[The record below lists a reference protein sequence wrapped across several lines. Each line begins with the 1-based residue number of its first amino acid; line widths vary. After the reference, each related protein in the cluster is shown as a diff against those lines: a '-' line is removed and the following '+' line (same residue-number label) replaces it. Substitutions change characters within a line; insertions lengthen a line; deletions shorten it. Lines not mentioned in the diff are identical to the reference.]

1 MQHTKQKIVNTTIRL
16 FNESGFA
23 NVSLPHIAKAMG
35 ISLGNLTYHF
45 PKKDQLIMSI
55 FDAFVEDLGRI
66 TKGYQL
72 VDLAEMMQQKFAIKR
87 TSSSK

>member
-45 PKKDQLIMSI
+45 PKSSLSS
-55 FDAFVEDLGRI
+55 AHPAANSW
-66 TKGYQL
+66 
-72 VDLAEMMQQKFAIKR
+72 LAPRLFA
-87 TSSSK
+87 